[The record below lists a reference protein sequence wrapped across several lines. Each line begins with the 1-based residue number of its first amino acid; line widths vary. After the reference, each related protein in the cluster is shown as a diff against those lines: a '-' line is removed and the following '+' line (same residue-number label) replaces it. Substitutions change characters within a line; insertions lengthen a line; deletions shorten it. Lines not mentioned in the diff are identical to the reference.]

1 MVVTSGT
8 FNNSISS
15 KDGKTNGFSTGNV
28 SDAKKM
34 YKFAADN
41 NQKNASSAGLEFGCI
56 EYTEGGTSK
65 AAVVTDG
72 KHNKVG
78 ASKMAAEIESGGGVV
93 FEISHNH
100 RRSSMPSGYSPAGV
114 PKLDANGK
122 YTGDAINAAKYP
134 NNRMG
139 QPIMRTVYTP
149 KNQTVIGYDKNG
161 ISISIGYFG
170 Q

>member
-1 MVVTSGT
+1 
-8 FNNSISS
+8 
-15 KDGKTNGFSTGNV
+15 
-28 SDAKKM
+28 
-34 YKFAADN
+34 
-41 NQKNASSAGLEFGCI
+41 
-56 EYTEGGTSK
+56 
-65 AAVVTDG
+65 
-72 KHNKVG
+72 
-78 ASKMAAEIESGGGVV
+78 
-93 FEISHNH
+93 
-100 RRSSMPSGYSPAGV
+100 MPSGYSPAGV